1 MWKGGCGLYSWAF
14 ASPPAHLALSPRSV
28 ISAPTMIRASPTTL
42 SIVRD
47 RLQGTAHYVPDRLSR
62 PPPLGED
69 YHQEA
74 GGTERRLEERVFGRR
89 EGYGRGR
96 DEEQHTSKS
105 A

>member
-62 PPPLGED
+62 PPPFDED
-69 YHQEA
+69 YHQEPA
-74 GGTERRLEERVFGRR
+74 GPDRGLEERDLDRR
-89 EGYGRGR
+89 EVYERVL
-96 DEEQHTSKS
+96 DEHQDS
-105 A
+105 